1 MGFETK
7 VLSAVATMTDAPSY
21 FYCGTMCVPS
31 YVGKDTALAIKD
43 YLEAAIV
50 TCRIEVT
57 DDVDGEFLYDFV

>member
-1 MGFETK
+1 
-7 VLSAVATMTDAPSY
+7 
-21 FYCGTMCVPS
+21 MCVPS